1 MGFVA
6 LHEGN
11 VGWLRGSVRA
21 DDACDVSNV
30 IPHLGETSLGA
41 NSIQERGH
49 KYMSAAE
56 LGFDGKVAII
66 TGAGGGL
73 GRQHALLLASRGA
86 LVVVND
92 LGGALDGSG
101 SDKGAAQK
109 VVDEIVA
116 LGGVAVADTNS
127 VSTPEGGAAIVKSAV
142 DAYGRVDIVINNAGI
157 LRDKS
162 FHNLTPDLMNPVFD
176 VHLKGAFHVTQPAFV
191 LMREQGYG
199 RIISTSSAAG
209 VFGNFGQA
217 NYGAAKMGLVG
228 FMRVLAVEGAKYNIK
243 ANAIA
248 PLALTR
254 MTESLFSGAM
264 AEKLQPELISPIV
277 AFLAHEDCPVSG
289 EVYSVGGGRVAR
301 VFIGETPGYFNANL
315 TMEDVRNN
323 FEQIRNEDG
332 YIVPANIS
340 EETAMFMPYL
350 K

>member
-1 MGFVA
+1 
-6 LHEGN
+6 
-11 VGWLRGSVRA
+11 
-21 DDACDVSNV
+21 
-30 IPHLGETSLGA
+30 
-41 NSIQERGH
+41 
-49 KYMSAAE
+49 MSAAE

-162 FHNLTPDLMNPVFD
+162 FHNMTPDLMNPVFD

-228 FMRVLAVEGAKYNIK
+228 FTRVLAAEGAKYNIK
-243 ANAIA
+243 SNVIA

-254 MTESLFSGAM
+254 MTENLMGAIGDKLDPSLVT
-264 AEKLQPELISPIV
+264 PIV
-277 AFLAHEDCPVSG
+277 AWLAHEDCDVSG
-289 EVYSVGGGRVAR
+289 EIYSVGGGRVAR
-301 VFIGETPGYFNANL
+301 VFIGETQGFFKPGL
-315 TMEDVRNN
+315 TLEDVRDNWT
-323 FEQIRNEDG
+323 QIRDTDG
-332 YIVPANIS
+332 YQIPANLP
-340 EETAMFMPYL
+340 EETGMFFNAM
-350 K
+350 KDA

>member
-1 MGFVA
+1 
-6 LHEGN
+6 
-11 VGWLRGSVRA
+11 
-21 DDACDVSNV
+21 
-30 IPHLGETSLGA
+30 
-41 NSIQERGH
+41 
-49 KYMSAAE
+49 MSAAE

-162 FHNLTPDLMNPVFD
+162 FHNMTPDLMNPVFD

-243 ANAIA
+243 ANSIA

-264 AEKLQPELISPIV
+264 ADKLQPGLISPIV

-301 VFIGETPGYFNANL
+301 VFIGETPGYFNAYL